1 MDIHF
6 NRVCSISL
14 RGVQIAVCFTVLA
27 ILPAVAGLTAQI
39 HPPADKDLCAGG
51 LTGTWKQGYAFVA
64 QVWAGFLLGKVFP
77 GPSSMPSR
85 VRLHGAPFLSCP
97 ATESIPS

>member
-51 LTGTWKQGYAFVA
+51 VDGHMETGPRFCSSSLGWFF
-64 QVWAGFLLGKVFP
+64 AGEGFSWPK
-77 GPSSMPSR
+77 
-85 VRLHGAPFLSCP
+85 
-97 ATESIPS
+97 